1 MTDLAIPSD
10 HDVAATDTAAR
21 IAALDAT
28 ANAWL
33 EEHQPP
39 NTVLAYQQ
47 DWAMWRE
54 YCAQAEIPETT
65 NTSGALIGFVLW
77 VGHRPDFA
85 ETRPDRKPAAPS
97 TVDRRLTGA
106 VVGLRARGYEPT
118 KENRQRATEALKA
131 YRRELAEAAITTGRG
146 QSAPLTVKHLR
157 TICAA
162 LPAGTIAGKR
172 DQALILL
179 AFSIAGRRSEVANL
193 RVADV
198 VPHDQGLR
206 VTVRFGKTGARTV
219 PVPRGSN
226 LRTCPVLAWEAWLAA
241 SSITEGPAFR
251 RVTKDDTLLAAGL
264 SGAAAGAVL
273 ARAARLAGLS
283 GWFTGHSARSGLA
296 TESRRAG
303 HDPKTISAT
312 TGHSPNSR
320 VLYDYMRVV
329 DEWSDNALNGI
340 GL

>member
-1 MTDLAIPSD
+1 MTDLAIPPD
-10 HDVAATDTAAR
+10 HDVVAAATAAR
-21 IAALDAT
+21 IAELDAT
-28 ANAWL
+28 AAAWL
-33 EEHQPP
+33 DDHKPS
-39 NTVLAYQQ
+39 NTVHAYQQ
-47 DWAMWRE
+47 DWAVWRK
-54 YCAQAEIPETT
+54 YCACAEIPETT

-77 VGHRPDFA
+77 VGHRPDLA
-85 ETRPDRKPAAPS
+85 EAQPDRKPAAPS

-106 VVGLRARGYEPT
+106 VVGLRARGCEPN
-118 KENRQRATEALKA
+118 KADRERATEALKA
-131 YRRELAEAAITTGRG
+131 YRRELAEDDVTTGRG
-146 QSAPLTVKHLR
+146 KSAPLTVKHLR
-157 TICAA
+157 TISTA
-162 LPAGTIAGKR
+162 LPDTLAGRR
-172 DQALILL
+172 DRALILL

-193 RVADV
+193 RVSDI

-226 LRTCPVLAWEAWLAA
+226 PRTCPVLAWEAWLSA
-241 SSITEGPAFR
+241 SGVTEGPAFR
-251 RVTKDDTLLAAGL
+251 RVTKDDTMLPAGL

-273 ARAARLAGLS
+273 ARAARMAGLS